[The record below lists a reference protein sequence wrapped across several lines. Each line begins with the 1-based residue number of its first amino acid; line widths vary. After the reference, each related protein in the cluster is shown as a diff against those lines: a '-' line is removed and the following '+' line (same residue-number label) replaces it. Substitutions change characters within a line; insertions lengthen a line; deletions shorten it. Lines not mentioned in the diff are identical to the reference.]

1 MMKDLSVLHDD
12 NAIFADYTPDARD
25 YLRDNFAISFVSL
38 EDSIYIGLYKPFNKN
53 YIEFKTPAVADV
65 NLTATYWDGTAYQPL
80 TLVDDSKGFTRSGFI
95 SFEKPSDWASNTIN
109 GKDKY
114 YIKLNADDFT
124 ADIQGLNIVYSDDND
139 LRKEVRCIDDYLQQ
153 SDISFIAYHNS
164 ARDEIIQTLRN
175 GGHTT
180 KIDNQDFSQNLTKWD
195 LLDMGEVNQAAKYL
209 CLSKIFFDVSENIDD
224 KQYQRYVDFLGF
236 YGSAFKLYKS
246 SLDANDDGIADS
258 EEKMQYRGMSVSKL

>member
-1 MMKDLSVLHDD
+1 MKDLSVFHDD
-12 NAIFADYTPDARD
+12 NAIFADYTPDSRD
-25 YLRDNFAISFVSL
+25 YLRDDFTINFTSA

-53 YIEFKTPAVADV
+53 YIEFKTPSVSDI
-65 NLTATYWDGTAYQPL
+65 NLTATYWNGLSYQSL
-80 TLVDDSKGFTRSGFI
+80 ELNDDSKGFTRSGFI
-95 SFEKPSDWASNTIN
+95 SFEKPADWSSNTIN
-109 GKDKY
+109 GEDKY

-124 ADIQGLNIVYSDDND
+124 AEIQGLNIVFADDND

-153 SDISFIAYHNS
+153 TDISFIAYHTS

-180 KIDNQDFSQNLTKWD
+180 RIEGEAFSQNLTKWD
-195 LLDMGEVNQAAKYL
+195 LLDMGEVRQAAKYL

-224 KQYQRYVDFLGF
+224 KQYQRYIDFHGK

-246 SLDANDDGIADS
+246 SLDKNDDGIADDS
-258 EEKMQYRGMSVSKL
+258 EKMQYRGMSVSKL